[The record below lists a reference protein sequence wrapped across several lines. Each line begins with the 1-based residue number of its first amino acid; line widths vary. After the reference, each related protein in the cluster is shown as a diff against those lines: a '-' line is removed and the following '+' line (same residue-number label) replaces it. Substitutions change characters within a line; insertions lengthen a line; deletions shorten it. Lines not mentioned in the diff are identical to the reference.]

1 MVGILWLLVLPLVYI
16 ISGVNVVSRY
26 LLLVTPFITIY
37 AFSFVY
43 RWIENTSLERHVYT
57 AVFVLTALIL
67 LQNQIVYRAYVK
79 PGMDVFEQGMAT
91 CLVPIAKWFRENTAP
106 ESKIV
111 AADIGALGYYSDR
124 KIFDAA
130 GLASAE
136 FLPLIRQGNSA
147 DTIIA
152 KHLYERVCSA
162 DYVIGRT
169 TENIQSNESDSL
181 VPIFTKSFF
190 GLTMSDPR
198 LTYYTVYKVKK
209 GPPTLI
215 Q

>member
-1 MVGILWLLVLPLVYI
+1 MVGILWLLFLPLIYI
-16 ISGVNVVSRY
+16 VSGVNVVSRY
-26 LLLVTPFITIY
+26 LLLVTPFVTIY
-37 AFSFVY
+37 AFSFLQK
-43 RWIENTSLERHVYT
+43 WIENTRLERHVYT
-57 AVFVLTALIL
+57 AVLVLTALVL
-67 LQNQIVYRAYVK
+67 MQNQIVYRAYVK

-91 CLVPIAKWFRENTAP
+91 CLVPIARWFRENTTP

-130 GLASAE
+130 GLISAE
-136 FLPLIRQGNSA
+136 FLPLIRQGTSA
-147 DTIIA
+147 DSIIA
-152 KHLYERVCSA
+152 NHLYERVCSV
-162 DYVIGRT
+162 DYVIGRST
-169 TENIQSNESDSL
+169 GILQPERSDSL

-190 GLTMSDPR
+190 GLSISDPR

-209 GPPTLI
+209 VPPPLI